1 MPQKDRYDHLTL
13 AAALR
18 DFAEHHGSKRTRHI
32 TADEQDLLAEAA
44 DVLEKIAPY
53 HRAFSNQAKN
63 SPR

>member
-13 AAALR
+13 AGALR
-18 DFAEHHGSKRTRHI
+18 VLADHHGSKRTRHI

-44 DVLEKIAPY
+44 DVLEEIVPY
-53 HRAFSNQAKN
+53 HLAFSSQAKN

>member
-18 DFAEHHGSKRTRHI
+18 VLSDHHGSKRTRHI

-44 DVLEKIAPY
+44 DVLEEIAPY
-53 HRAFSNQAKN
+53 HLAFSSQAKN

>member
-18 DFAEHHGSKRTRHI
+18 VLAEHHGSKRTRHI

-44 DVLEKIAPY
+44 DVLEEIAPY
-53 HRAFSNQAKN
+53 HLAFSSQEKN